1 MVNPGGQLGSS
12 VSALTNDYYIIAHNL
27 ANINTA
33 GYKRKVNS
41 FTRELARQMSDGPDG
56 SVPEGEISINSVFD
70 FSQGSLLKTNR
81 SLDAAINGKGFF
93 VVETPDGPLYTRNG
107 VFQVN
112 SQGQLVDLEGRMI
125 SGDSGPIV
133 IPADVSV
140 QQVNIGEDGNVSAD
154 GSSLGRLKVVD
165 FKEDEGKLFAVGKN
179 CFGAPQG
186 VQPAVAEEALTRQG
200 YQENSNVERMEE
212 VVGLMTVS
220 RLYETNMKLLMR
232 HHENAKAI
240 IGVANG

>member
-41 FTRELARQMSDGPDG
+41 FTRELTRQMSDGPDG
-56 SVPEGEISINSVFD
+56 FVPEGEISINSVFD

-81 SLDAAINGKGFF
+81 PLDAAINGKGFF

-112 SQGQLVDLEGRMI
+112 PQGQLVDLEGRMI
-125 SGDSGPIV
+125 SGDGGPIV
-133 IPADVSV
+133 VPADVSV
-140 QQVNIGEDGNVSAD
+140 QQVNIAEDGSVRAD
-154 GSSLGRLKVVD
+154 GKALGRLKVVD
-165 FKEDEGKLFAVGKN
+165 FKEDEEKLFPAGKN
-179 CFGAPQG
+179 CFGVPEGVVPAAAQKALIKQG
-186 VQPAVAEEALTRQG
+186 F
-200 YQENSNVERMEE
+200 QENSNVERMEE
-212 VVGLMTVS
+212 VVGLITVS
-220 RLYETNMKLLMR
+220 RLYETNMKLLAR
-232 HHENAKAI
+232 RHENAKTI
-240 IGVANG
+240 IGVANS

>member
-41 FTRELARQMSDGPDG
+41 FTRELTRQMSDGPDG

-93 VVETPDGPLYTRNG
+93 VVETPDGPLYTRSG

-112 SQGQLVDLEGRMI
+112 PQGQLVDLEGRMI
-125 SGDSGPIV
+125 SGDGGQIV
-133 IPADVSV
+133 VPAGVSV
-140 QQVNIGEDGNVSAD
+140 QQVDIGENGSVSAD
-154 GSSLGRLKVVD
+154 GKALGRLKVVD
-165 FKEDEGKLFAVGKN
+165 FKEDEGKLFPAGKN
-179 CFGAPQG
+179 CFGAPEG
-186 VQPAVAEEALTRQG
+186 VVPGAAEKASIKQG

-212 VVGLMTVS
+212 VVGLITVS
-220 RLYETNMKLLMR
+220 RLYETNMKLLAR
-232 HHENAKAI
+232 RHENAKAV
-240 IGVANG
+240 IGVANS

>member
-41 FTRELARQMSDGPDG
+41 FTRELMAQLSKVEDE
-56 SVPEGEISINSVFD
+56 SVPEGQIKINSVLD
-70 FSQGSLLKTNR
+70 FSQGSLLKTDR
-81 SLDAAINGKGFF
+81 SLDVAINGKGFF

-107 VFQVN
+107 MFQVN
-112 SQGQLVDLEGRMI
+112 QQGQLVDHEGRI
-125 SGDSGPIV
+125 VSGAEGPII
-133 IPADVSV
+133 IPSGVSV
-140 QQVNIGEDGNVSAD
+140 QEINIGEDGNINTA
-154 GSSLGRLKVVD
+154 GGSLGRLKVVD

-179 CFGAPQG
+179 CFGAPND
-186 VQPAVAEEALTRQG
+186 VQPGAAEEALTRQG

-212 VVGLMTVS
+212 VVGLITVS
-220 RLYETNMKLLMR
+220 RLYETNMRLLAR
-232 HHENAKAI
+232 RRENAKAI
-240 IGVANG
+240 IGVANS

>member
-1 MVNPGGQLGSS
+1 MIDPGGELASS
-12 VSALTNDYYIIAHNL
+12 VSALTDDYYIIAHNL

-41 FTRELARQMSDGPDG
+41 FTRELTRQMSDDPDG

-107 VFQVN
+107 VFQIN
-112 SQGQLVDLEGRMI
+112 PQGQLVDLEGRMI
-125 SGDSGPIV
+125 SGDGGQIV
-133 IPADVSV
+133 VPADVSV
-140 QQVNIGEDGNVSAD
+140 QQVDIGEDGSVSAG

-165 FKEDEGKLFAVGKN
+165 FKEDEEKLFPAGKN
-179 CFGAPQG
+179 CFGAPEG
-186 VQPAVAEEALTRQG
+186 VVPGAAEKAAIKQG

-212 VVGLMTVS
+212 VVGLITVS

-232 HHENAKAI
+232 DHENAKAV
-240 IGVANG
+240 IGVANS